1 MKPSIIGNAYLS
13 KFAQTPAAGSWRGN
27 QEIQA
32 IHQAQRQA
40 RQAAAQK
47 PRQMPQQPASN
58 PAISKPNSIGLFGN
72 DLSRYY
78 GLR

>member
-1 MKPSIIGNAYLS
+1 MKLS
-13 KFAQTPAAGSWRGN
+13 FNSKSSPVKFAQIPAAGSWRGN
-27 QEIQA
+27 PDIRATQ
-32 IHQAQRQA
+32 QAQRQA
-40 RQAAAQK
+40 QQAAAQQT
-47 PRQMPQQPASN
+47 RQMPQQPASN